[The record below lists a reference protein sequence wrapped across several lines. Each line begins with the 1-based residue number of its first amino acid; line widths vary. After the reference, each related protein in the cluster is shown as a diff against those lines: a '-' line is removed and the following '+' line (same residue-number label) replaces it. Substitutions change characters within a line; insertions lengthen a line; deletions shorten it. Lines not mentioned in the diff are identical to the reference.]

1 MIYVIGIDPGQTGGI
16 AMVNEDGLADATRY
30 PGDIPS
36 AAAFVSMLRKEYGRP
51 RLAIIEKVHSMPK
64 QGVASSFKFGTNF
77 GAWQGIMAARNVPY
91 LLVTPHG
98 WQKIMLKDAP
108 RKGRTTKERSL
119 EVARQLF
126 PDIDLKF
133 KVDDGKAD
141 ALHMARYG
149 LMLIKEGKA

>member
-1 MIYVIGIDPGQTGGI
+1 VIYVIGIDPGQTGGI

-36 AAAFVSMLRKEYGRP
+36 ATAFISMLRKEYGRP

-64 QGVASSFKFGTNF
+64 QGVASSFKFGENF
-77 GAWQGIMAARNVPY
+77 GSWQGIMAARNVPY
-91 LLVTPHG
+91 LLVTPHA
-98 WQKIMLKDAP
+98 WQKEMLRDAP

-133 KVDDGKAD
+133 KADDGKAD
-141 ALHMARYG
+141 ALHLARYG
-149 LMLIKEGKA
+149 LMLLKEGRA